1 MMSAAN
7 VAKWIKEQIRLKK
20 GQAVPSHV
28 NFFYCFGGISLFLI
42 LLQLATGV
50 FMLFFY
56 TPEPDK
62 ALLSIAH
69 LSNEVTMGW
78 LFRNMHRWIS
88 TILLAT
94 VFSHMVIVFYLKAY
108 QSPRQFTWLSGV
120 SQLLMVFLMVAT
132 GLLLPWDWRSYW
144 SFALWMDYIGTWTIG
159 GEPLKAMLLDNFTL
173 NAAYFA
179 HILAI
184 PLVLAAL
191 LGFHFRMVKRYGI
204 SKPL

>member
-1 MMSAAN
+1 MTIWEKT
-7 VAKWIKEQIRLKK
+7 VARRMVEI
-20 GQAVPSHV
+20 
-28 NFFYCFGGISLFLI
+28 
-42 LLQLATGV
+42 
-50 FMLFFY
+50 
-56 TPEPDK
+56 
-62 ALLSIAH
+62 
-69 LSNEVTMGW
+69 
-78 LFRNMHRWIS
+78 HRCMF
-88 TILLAT
+88 LAT

-179 HILAI
+179 HILSI

-204 SKPL
+204 AKPL

>member
-1 MMSAAN
+1 MSAVK
-7 VAKWIKEQIRLKK
+7 VAEWIRELIRLKK
-20 GQAVPSHV
+20 GQAVPAHV

-42 LLQLATGV
+42 LIQLVSGV

-62 ALLSIAH
+62 ALLSIAN
-69 LSNEVTMGW
+69 LSNEVAFGW
-78 LFRNMHRWIS
+78 LFRNMHRWIA
-88 TILLAT
+88 TLLLAT

-120 SQLLMVFLMVAT
+120 SQLLLVFLMVVS
-132 GLLLPWDWRSYW
+132 GLILPWDWRSYW
-144 SFALWMDYIGTWTIG
+144 SYALWIDYIGTWTIV
-159 GEPLKAMLLDNFTL
+159 GEPIKNMILDNFTL
-173 NAAYFA
+173 SAAYYI

-184 PLVLAAL
+184 PLILAASL
-191 LGFHFRMVKRYGI
+191 LFHFKMIRRYGI

>member
-1 MMSAAN
+1 MSASKIAEW
-7 VAKWIKEQIRLKK
+7 VKRRIRLKMGK
-20 GQAVPSHV
+20 PIPSHV

-42 LLQLATGV
+42 LIQLVSGV

-62 ALLSIAH
+62 ALQSITY

-88 TILLAT
+88 SLLLAT

-108 QSPRQFTWLSGV
+108 QSPRQFTWLTGV
-120 SQLLMVFLMVAT
+120 SQLLLVFLLVVT
-132 GLLLPWDWRSYW
+132 GVILPWDWRSYW
-144 SFALWMDYIGTWTIG
+144 SFAIWMDYLGTWTVG
-159 GEPLKAMLLDNFTL
+159 GETIKTTILDTFTL
-173 NAAYFA
+173 SAAYYT
-179 HILAI
+179 HILLI
-184 PLVLAAL
+184 PLILAAFL
-191 LGFHFRMVKRYGI
+191 FFHFKMVRRYGI